1 MYILERLNV
10 QKKTESEY
18 IKQKLISMGFQVIG
32 EECTKNEEQQN
43 IAELLQVENE
53 KLKTELQKLQVENE
67 KLKTELQKL
76 QVENEKLKTELQ
88 GGGECAD
95 TNGNTEDVKET
106 TRGKK

>member
-43 IAELLQVENE
+43 VAELLQN
-53 KLKTELQKLQVENE
+53 ENE

-95 TNGNTEDVKET
+95 TNGNTKDVKET

>member
-18 IKQKLISMGFQVIG
+18 IKQKLINMGFQVIG

-53 KLKTELQKLQVENE
+53 KLKTELPYDLVIP
-67 KLKTELQKL
+67 LLGIYPKTFYIPS
-76 QVENEKLKTELQ
+76 
-88 GGGECAD
+88 
-95 TNGNTEDVKET
+95 
-106 TRGKK
+106 

>member
-18 IKQKLISMGFQVIG
+18 IKQKLISMGFQVIR

-67 KLKTELQKL
+67 KLKTELQ
-76 QVENEKLKTELQ
+76 

-95 TNGNTEDVKET
+95 TNGNTKDVKET

>member
-67 KLKTELQKL
+67 KLKTELQ
-76 QVENEKLKTELQ
+76 

-106 TRGKK
+106 IRGKK

>member
-67 KLKTELQKL
+67 KLKTELQ
-76 QVENEKLKTELQ
+76 

-95 TNGNTEDVKET
+95 TNRNTEDVKET

>member
-67 KLKTELQKL
+67 KLKTELQ
-76 QVENEKLKTELQ
+76 

-95 TNGNTEDVKET
+95 TNGNTEDVKDT

>member
-53 KLKTELQKLQVENE
+53 KLKAELQE
-67 KLKTELQKL
+67 L

-95 TNGNTEDVKET
+95 TNGNTKDVKET

>member
-18 IKQKLISMGFQVIG
+18 IKQKLINMGFQVIG

-53 KLKTELQKLQVENE
+53 KLKTELQ
-67 KLKTELQKL
+67 ELQT
-76 QVENEKLKTELQ
+76 EYEKLKTELQ
-88 GGGECAD
+88 GGNEYAD
-95 TNGNTEDVKET
+95 TDGKTENVKEV

>member
-67 KLKTELQKL
+67 KLKTELQ
-76 QVENEKLKTELQ
+76 

>member
-53 KLKTELQKLQVENE
+53 KLKTELQ
-67 KLKTELQKL
+67 
-76 QVENEKLKTELQ
+76 